1 MKYKFSKYL
10 DTSAL
15 HVKIYDILSFTKK
28 KKKKK
33 TTKNLHGYNNHV
45 D

>member
-1 MKYKFSKYL
+1 MKYKISKYL

-15 HVKIYDILSFTKK
+15 HVKIYDILSFTKN
-28 KKKKK
+28 KK
-33 TTKNLHGYNNHV
+33 TNLHGYNNHV